1 MAASEGNGEYYMWF
15 LEDLSLPK
23 VLFIL
28 GIFLLLF
35 GPKRLPELGS
45 SLGTAITAFKK
56 GLVGKGDEVAPSAA
70 KSSDGR

>member
-1 MAASEGNGEYYMWF
+1 MWF

-28 GIFLLLF
+28 GIFLLFF

-45 SLGTAITAFKK
+45 SLGTAIRGFKQ
-56 GLVGKGDEVAPSAA
+56 GLVGKGDEVAPPAV
-70 KSSDGR
+70 KSGDVR

>member
-1 MAASEGNGEYYMWF
+1 MWF

-28 GIFLLLF
+28 GIFLLFF

-45 SLGTAITAFKK
+45 SLGTAIRGFKQ
-56 GLVGKGDEVAPSAA
+56 GLVAKGDEAAPPATNN
-70 KSSDGR
+70 DVR

>member
-1 MAASEGNGEYYMWF
+1 MAEGVNHMWL

-28 GIFLLLF
+28 AIFLLFF

-45 SLGTAITAFKK
+45 SLGTAIRGFKQ
-56 GLVGKGDEVAPSAA
+56 GLVGKTDEVAPATA
-70 KSSDGR
+70 KSSDAQ

>member
-1 MAASEGNGEYYMWF
+1 MWF

-23 VLFIL
+23 VLFLL

-45 SLGTAITAFKK
+45 SLGTAIRSFKK
-56 GLVGKGDEVAPSAA
+56 GLVGKGDEVAPSTA
-70 KSSDGR
+70 KSGDVR